1 MRCSVRPWKSIRPMP
16 YCPKCKA
23 SFAGDLTTCP
33 KCGYDFD
40 DNDIDTEEHEWIM
53 IAKIFDKTSAD
64 YAQETLKSYGIP
76 SVIFSESGF
85 FGQVGL
91 NLPSVSGKGYGKFQI
106 HVPVQFRE
114 EAEDILDMILGEEWE
129 RAE

>member
-1 MRCSVRPWKSIRPMP
+1 MP
-16 YCPKCKA
+16 YCPRCKERIA
-23 SFAGDLTTCP
+23 DNLTTCP

-40 DNDIDTEEHEWIM
+40 KNNVDTDKHEWIM

-64 YAQETLKSYGIP
+64 YAEETLKSYGVP
-76 SVIFSESGF
+76 VVIISESGF

-106 HVPVQFRE
+106 HILAPFRQ
-114 EAEDILDMILGEEWE
+114 EAEDILNMILGEEWE
-129 RAE
+129 RVE